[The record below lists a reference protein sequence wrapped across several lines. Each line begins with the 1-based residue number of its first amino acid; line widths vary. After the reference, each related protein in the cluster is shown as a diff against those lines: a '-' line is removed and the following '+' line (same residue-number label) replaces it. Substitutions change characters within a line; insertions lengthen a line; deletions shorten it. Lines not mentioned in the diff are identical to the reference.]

1 MPFSAVF
8 KNHFLLLIFMRR
20 KRLSAA
26 KPPSRAQ
33 RLKARLVGFEHRIPA
48 TSLAEI
54 GLGAGATAAGVVLPP
69 ARIVLLPMGAYATV
83 AGARGLGSELSYK
96 GVHFPSFHKAPVE
109 VVDYAEKKPSR
120 KKR

>member
-1 MPFSAVF
+1 M
-8 KNHFLLLIFMRR
+8 MRR
-20 KRLSAA
+20 KSRLSAA
-26 KPPSRAQ
+26 KPPSRVQRFEA
-33 RLKARLVGFEHRIPA
+33 RLKAFEHKIPA
-48 TSLAEI
+48 SSLAEI
-54 GLGAGATAAGVVLPP
+54 GIGAGATAAGVLVPP

-96 GVHFPSFHKAPVE
+96 GVHLPSFHKAPVE

>member
-1 MPFSAVF
+1 
-8 KNHFLLLIFMRR
+8 MRR
-20 KRLSAA
+20 KRLTVV
-26 KPPSRAQ
+26 KPPSRVQ

-54 GLGAGATAAGVVLPP
+54 GLGAGATAAGVLVPP
-69 ARIVLLPMGAYATV
+69 ARIVLLPMGAYEVV

-96 GVHFPSFHKAPVE
+96 GVHVPSFHKEPSE
-109 VVDYAEKKPSR
+109 VIDYAEKKPSR